1 MTTMCT
7 VSIDNEVLGV
17 ASTWRNAYRM
27 MCEHFAGNEHNWAL
41 DTIEPE
47 IVDDKFAWVDATT
60 SEVRIAV
67 IEQHIVD
74 NKTLMPVNKWEV

>member
-7 VSIDNEVLGV
+7 VSIDNEVWGV

-27 MCEHFAGNEHNWAL
+27 MCEHFAGDEHDWAL

-47 IVDDKFAWVDATT
+47 LVDDKFAWVDTT
-60 SEVRIAV
+60 TGEVRIVV

-74 NKTLMPVNKWEV
+74 NKTLMPMNKWEA